1 MVTSKRKASAPPAL
15 PQASGVVVPDAIDG
29 AIVAFHLAFRNVV
42 SGADQRLAEMGLG
55 RSHHK
60 ILFHAARHD
69 RCPISDIR
77 DFIGV
82 SRQALQRPL
91 ADLYRL
97 GMIETVVAPENRRIH
112 QLVLTAEGAVLE
124 REVTA
129 LVRAHFEAVFGRLGN
144 AHRLHWMATMEALGS
159 S

>member
-1 MVTSKRKASAPPAL
+1 MVTRKRAGAEPSGTPQSADT
-15 PQASGVVVPDAIDG
+15 VHPDAIDE

-42 SGADQRLAEMGLG
+42 SGADEQLAELGLG

-60 ILFHAARHD
+60 ILFHAARHE

-77 DFIGV
+77 EFIGV

-97 GMIETVVAPENRRIH
+97 GMIETVVAPENRRVH
-112 QLVLTAEGAVLE
+112 QLVLTPEGAALE
-124 REVTA
+124 KRITA
-129 LVRAHFEAVFGRLGN
+129 LVRVHFETVFERLGPV
-144 AHRLHWMATMEALGS
+144 HHQHWMATMLALGNG
-159 S
+159 